1 MALMMAMT
9 PTTPAAAT
17 GDHDNRTPAP
27 RTLRE
32 YLKTSGVSQKQLA
45 RRLGVHQSTISMLVH
60 GLRAARFK
68 LAQKIHDKTG
78 VPIEKLLVA
87 AHPRP
92 RRR

>member
-1 MALMMAMT
+1 MMATT
-9 PTTPAAAT
+9 PTTATTTAAT
-17 GDHDNRTPAP
+17 APDPTPAP

-32 YLKTSGVSQKQLA
+32 YFKTSGDTQKKLA
-45 RRLGVHQSTISMLVH
+45 RHVGVHQSTISMLTH

-92 RRR
+92 RRK